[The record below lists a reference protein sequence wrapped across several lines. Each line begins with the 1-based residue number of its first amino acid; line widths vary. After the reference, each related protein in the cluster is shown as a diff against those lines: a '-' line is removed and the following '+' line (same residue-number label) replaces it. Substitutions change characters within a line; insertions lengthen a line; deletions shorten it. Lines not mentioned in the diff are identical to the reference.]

1 MVQTLYTKKLNNM
14 ETKEKQI
21 ITLVKQVIALKK
33 DAKDTAAG
41 YREEIKDL
49 EKQITELIEEAP
61 DSKKD

>member
-1 MVQTLYTKKLNNM
+1 NNM